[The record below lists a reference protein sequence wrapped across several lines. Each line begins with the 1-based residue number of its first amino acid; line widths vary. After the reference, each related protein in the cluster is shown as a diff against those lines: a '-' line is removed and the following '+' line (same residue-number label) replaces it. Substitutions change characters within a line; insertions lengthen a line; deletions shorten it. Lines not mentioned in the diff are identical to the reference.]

1 MHNLEIDIF
10 LEEDMSTVS
19 CIFCKI
25 IQGELPCAKVYEDAQ
40 TLAFLDLNPL
50 SPGHT
55 LLLPKVHADTLLSL
69 DSGSGEALI
78 QAMRKIGQAMIT
90 GLGAEGFNC
99 LQNNFSAAGQEV
111 MHLHWH
117 IIPRNRADQ
126 LAFRWNHGKYA
137 DTDEMADLARKLGG
151 HIA

>member
-1 MHNLEIDIF
+1 MYAP
-10 LEEDMSTVS
+10 S

-25 IQGELPCAKVYEDAQ
+25 IQEELPCAKVYEDAH
-40 TLAFLDLNPL
+40 TLAFLDLNPIR
-50 SPGHT
+50 PGHT
-55 LLLPKVHADTLLSL
+55 LLLPKIHADTLLNL
-69 DSGSGEALI
+69 DSGSGEALM

-126 LAFRWNHGKYA
+126 LAFRWNPGKYA
-137 DTDEMADLARKLGG
+137 DKDEMTALAQKLGG